1 MFVICYYYM
10 KKDLFVNEINFY
22 TLHTFCNQEPPNF
35 SQCIHMGGLSS
46 DIVCILIPWNGQLL
60 RLLLLA
66 VCTTINVITELGI
79 CSYCSEVWE
88 WNSCR
93 FLDLDLVFDLDGRNS
108 IYCRWPQAKDFPH
121 TYPSHKAARQ
131 DIIHLSHFSSPL
143 SPSLSLSL
151 SFSFSFICPVV
162 VFVRLAFPHF
172 PRFPSYPHFH
182 FAITDVGRT
191 L

>member
-1 MFVICYYYM
+1 MSLPFLSLCQPLCSDAFYLNTKAQTLRTNLLRFSFEKQMFVICYYYM

-108 IYCRWPQAKDFPH
+108 IYCRWPQAEDFLH

-131 DIIHLSHFSSPL
+131 DIIHLSHF
-143 SPSLSLSL
+143 
-151 SFSFSFICPVV
+151 V
-162 VFVRLAFPHF
+162 
-172 PRFPSYPHFH
+172 
-182 FAITDVGRT
+182 
-191 L
+191 